1 MKKITLLIVSI
12 LTLSAYARLLKW
24 ENWQANQPANI
35 KTKFWM
41 FMLIVVLSA
50 VFVGL
55 NHRIYKLIR
64 KK

>member
-1 MKKITLLIVSI
+1 MNNKN
-12 LTLSAYARLLKW
+12 ARLLKW
-24 ENWQANQPANI
+24 ENWQANQPASI